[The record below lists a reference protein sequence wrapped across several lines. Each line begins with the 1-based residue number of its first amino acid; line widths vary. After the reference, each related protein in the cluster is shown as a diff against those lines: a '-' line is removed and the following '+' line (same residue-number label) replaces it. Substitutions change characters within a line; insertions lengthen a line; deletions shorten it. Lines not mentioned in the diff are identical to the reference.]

1 MRQCRAGYDIEHKV
15 STDDWY
21 LTRSGYNEYDPGG
34 TTIFWSH
41 IGANARLWLV
51 RSGPYRP
58 LIGRAGWQCYRL
70 GPGPDIWISQ
80 HLIRMIQCPGPGD
93 LWAVSTYPAQRGAQH
108 RDQLSSSGHM
118 SGWFIIM
125 RTFCIMK
132 NICIQPTK
140 SCYTLTAFTRSLEN
154 WKIYSESPIYL
165 RASVCDHNT
174 LEISQKTFSWD
185 KAADTQ
191 WDASWH
197 PHHQWLHSRIKISS
211 FPLTAP
217 LCLPVS
223 PSALIEAMD
232 KVASCII

>member
-1 MRQCRAGYDIEHKV
+1 MLSPRSR
-15 STDDWY
+15 SRY
-21 LTRSGYNEYDPGG
+21 LNI
-34 TTIFWSH
+34 TTFDKNDSM
-41 IGANARLWLV
+41 
-51 RSGPYRP
+51 
-58 LIGRAGWQCYRL
+58 
-70 GPGPDIWISQ
+70 PGPRWPVGCINIASPERSAASWSIVQLGSQ
-80 HLIRMIQCPGPGD
+80 ERM
-93 LWAVSTYPAQRGAQH
+93 VH
-108 RDQLSSSGHM
+108 N
-118 SGWFIIM
+118 IM

-132 NICIQPTK
+132 IVCIQPTK

-185 KAADTQ
+185 KAEDTQ

-217 LCLPVS
+217 VCLPGV
-223 PSALIEAMD
+223 PSVLIEAMD
-232 KVASCII
+232 KVASCIF